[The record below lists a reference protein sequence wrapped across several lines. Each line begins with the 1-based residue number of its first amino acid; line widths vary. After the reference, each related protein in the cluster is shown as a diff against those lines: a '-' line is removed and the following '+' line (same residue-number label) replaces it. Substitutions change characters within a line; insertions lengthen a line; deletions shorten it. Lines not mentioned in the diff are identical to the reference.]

1 MCRRTEDYGFCSDAP
16 FFLLIFGAKTAQFGR
31 YAEIAADYSMKILL
45 CSYVFPPSVGGIE
58 TVSRILAEQ
67 FCRLGSTVTVV
78 THTPGEETDGTY
90 KVMRRPSLKK
100 LRELAGNSDIIFQSN
115 ISLKTLLPLLF
126 TRKPIVITHHGRLE
140 RVSGR
145 RGWQDVL
152 KRSLLFRCSN
162 VAISHAVAADLPVKS
177 VVIEDPFE
185 PGEFTDP
192 GNGLR
197 DKDMVFLGRLVSDKG
212 CDLALRALAILK
224 QEELNPSF
232 TVIGDG
238 PEMPAL
244 KQLAAELGLTDQVDF
259 LGTIREGRGKIV
271 ARHRIMI
278 VPSIWEEPFGVVAL
292 EGIAAGCAVVASQG
306 GGLPEAVGPCGILF
320 PNGDVEGLASAMKD
334 LMTCSSLRH
343 QLATRRNHHLE
354 HFQPEAVARRYLE
367 VFESAL
373 RK

>member
-1 MCRRTEDYGFCSDAP
+1 MR
-16 FFLLIFGAKTAQFGR
+16 
-31 YAEIAADYSMKILL
+31 ILL
-45 CSYVFPPSVGGIE
+45 CSYVFPPSIGGIE

-78 THTPGEETDGTY
+78 THTPGAECDGAY
-90 KVMRRPSLKK
+90 KVVRRPSLKK
-100 LRELAGNSDIIFQSN
+100 LRELAGGSDIIFQSN
-115 ISLKTLLPLLF
+115 ISLKTLLPLF
-126 TRKPIVITHHGRLE
+126 FARKPIVIAHHGRMT
-140 RVSGR
+140 RVNGR
-145 RGWQDVL
+145 RGWQDYL

-162 VAISHAVAADLPVKS
+162 IAISQMVAEDLPIKS
-177 VVIEDPFE
+177 IVIEDPFE

-197 DKDMVFLGRLVSDKG
+197 DKGIVFLGRLVSDKG

-224 QEELNPSF
+224 REGHKPSF

-244 KQLAAELGLTDQVDF
+244 KQLTAELGLTGQVDF
-259 LGTIREGRGKIV
+259 LGTIREGRGKLV
-271 ARHRIMI
+271 ARHRIMV

-292 EGIAAGCAVVASQG
+292 EGIAAGCAVIASRG
-306 GGLPEAVGPCGILF
+306 GGLPEAVGDCGILF
-320 PNGDVEGLASAMKD
+320 PNGDVEALASAIKD
-334 LMTCSSLRH
+334 VITNSSLRD
-343 QLATRRNHHLE
+343 QLTAGRDQHLKQ
-354 HFQPEAVARRYLE
+354 FQPEVVARRYLE